1 MRRFCGWL
9 MLALALAGCGA
20 EGDRFA
26 GVDLTGASWGKDFHL
41 RDPEGRVR
49 SLADFRG
56 KVVAVFFGFVQCPD
70 ACPTAL
76 ARAVEAKKK
85 LGANGDRLQVIFITV
100 DPERDSAELLREYI
114 AAFDP
119 TFLALRGTP
128 EEVRRVA
135 DEFKVFYEKVPTGSA
150 YTVNHSTMTYL
161 FDPQGRLRVG
171 LSHALGAEQ
180 FAHDVRLLLKQ
191 AS

>member
-1 MRRFCGWL
+1 MRFFAWA

-20 EGDRFA
+20 QGEKFE
-26 GVDLTGASWGKDFHL
+26 GVDLTGVSWGKDFQL
-41 RDPEGRVR
+41 QDPDGRVR

-76 ARAVEAKKK
+76 ARALEAKKR
-85 LGANGDRLQVIFITV
+85 LGADGERLQVVFITV
-100 DPERDSAELLREYI
+100 DPERDSAELLRQYT

-119 TFLALRGTP
+119 TFLGLRGTP
-128 EEVRRVA
+128 DQTRRVA
-135 DEFKVFYEKVPTGSA
+135 NEFKVFYEKVATGSS